1 MIYRYVHLV
10 EIQFYSPINI
20 SLLEI
25 HYGQYCV
32 MVTYILRF
40 YLQAHQPRILNPASI
55 MVLTKGIQMKV
66 LAEVEHPIW

>member
-55 MVLTKGIQMKV
+55 MVLTKGIQ
-66 LAEVEHPIW
+66 

>member
-25 HYGQYCV
+25 HYDQYCV
-32 MVTYILRF
+32 MVTYILGFIFRLISLGF
-40 YLQAHQPRILNPASI
+40 STQPQL
-55 MVLTKGIQMKV
+55 
-66 LAEVEHPIW
+66 WC

>member
-25 HYGQYCV
+25 HYNQYCV
-32 MVTYILRF
+32 MVTYILGFIFR
-40 YLQAHQPRILNPASI
+40 LISLGAQPSLNYGVDQRYSNE
-55 MVLTKGIQMKV
+55 GIG
-66 LAEVEHPIW
+66 